1 MAKLPIA
8 PFEKILKE
16 NGAKRVSF
24 SAGEAL
30 AEIMGELA
38 GEISKN
44 ASIMAE
50 HAGRK
55 TQFLGKFVS
64 KLQIVQTEWCRL
76 CDQQDEVRTP
86 DRFDDRAGGAR
97 RRIDDHRLVRV

>member
-50 HAGRK
+50 HASRK
-55 TQFLGKFVS
+55 TV
-64 KLQIVQTEWCRL
+64 
-76 CDQQDEVRTP
+76 VRR
-86 DRFDDRAGGAR
+86 DVELAR
-97 RRIDDHRLVRV
+97 KNLRIHL

>member
-1 MAKLPIA
+1 MWGDFMAKLPIA

-30 AEIMGELA
+30 ANITGEIA
-38 GEISKN
+38 AEISKN
-44 ASIMAE
+44 ASVFAE

-55 TQFLGKFVS
+55 TV
-64 KLQIVQTEWCRL
+64 
-76 CDQQDEVRTP
+76 VRR
-86 DRFDDRAGGAR
+86 DVELAR
-97 RRIDDHRLVRV
+97 KNLKIHL

>member
-30 AEIMGELA
+30 AEITGEIA
-38 GEISKN
+38 AEISKN
-44 ASIMAE
+44 AALMAD
-50 HAGRK
+50 HAERK
-55 TQFLGKFVS
+55 TVVRKDVELARKNLRIN
-64 KLQIVQTEWCRL
+64 LQ
-76 CDQQDEVRTP
+76 
-86 DRFDDRAGGAR
+86 
-97 RRIDDHRLVRV
+97 

>member
-1 MAKLPIA
+1 MPKLPIA

-30 AEIMGELA
+30 AEVAAELSR
-38 GEISKN
+38 EIAKN
-44 ASIMAE
+44 ASEMAE

-55 TQFLGKFVS
+55 TVVRSDVLIARKN
-64 KLQIVQTEWCRL
+64 LRL
-76 CDQQDEVRTP
+76 N
-86 DRFDDRAGGAR
+86 
-97 RRIDDHRLVRV
+97 L

>member
-30 AEIMGELA
+30 AEIS
-38 GEISKN
+38 GEIAAEVSRN
-44 ASIMAE
+44 ASILAE

-55 TQFLGKFVS
+55 TVIRKDVEL
-64 KLQIVQTEWCRL
+64 
-76 CDQQDEVRTP
+76 
-86 DRFDDRAGGAR
+86 AR
-97 RRIDDHRLVRV
+97 KNLRINL

>member
-30 AEIMGELA
+30 AEMMGEIA
-38 GEISKN
+38 AEVSRT
-44 ASIMAE
+44 ASILAE

-55 TQFLGKFVS
+55 TVIRKDVELAK
-64 KLQIVQTEWCRL
+64 KNL
-76 CDQQDEVRTP
+76 
-86 DRFDDRAGGAR
+86 
-97 RRIDDHRLVRV
+97 RINL

>member
-24 SAGEAL
+24 SEGEAL
-30 AEIMGELA
+30 AEMMGEIA
-38 GEISKN
+38 AEVSRN
-44 ASIMAE
+44 ASILAE

-55 TQFLGKFVS
+55 TVIRKDVELAK
-64 KLQIVQTEWCRL
+64 KNL
-76 CDQQDEVRTP
+76 
-86 DRFDDRAGGAR
+86 
-97 RRIDDHRLVRV
+97 RINL

>member
-30 AEIMGELA
+30 AEIVGELA
-38 GEISKN
+38 GEISRN
-44 ASIMAE
+44 ASILAE

-55 TQFLGKFVS
+55 TVIRKDVELAK
-64 KLQIVQTEWCRL
+64 KNL
-76 CDQQDEVRTP
+76 
-86 DRFDDRAGGAR
+86 
-97 RRIDDHRLVRV
+97 RISL

>member
-8 PFEKILKE
+8 PFEKILHE

-30 AEIMGELA
+30 AEIAGEIA

-55 TQFLGKFVS
+55 TV
-64 KLQIVQTEWCRL
+64 
-76 CDQQDEVRTP
+76 VRS
-86 DRFDDRAGGAR
+86 DVELAR
-97 RRIDDHRLVRV
+97 KNLRINL

>member
-55 TQFLGKFVS
+55 TV
-64 KLQIVQTEWCRL
+64 
-76 CDQQDEVRTP
+76 VRR
-86 DRFDDRAGGAR
+86 DVELAR
-97 RRIDDHRLVRV
+97 KNLRIHL

>member
-16 NGAKRVSF
+16 NGAKRVAF

-30 AEIMGELA
+30 AEITEEIA
-38 GEISKN
+38 SQISKN

-55 TQFLGKFVS
+55 TVVRRDVELAMKN
-64 KLQIVQTEWCRL
+64 LRL
-76 CDQQDEVRTP
+76 
-86 DRFDDRAGGAR
+86 
-97 RRIDDHRLVRV
+97 HL

>member
-1 MAKLPIA
+1 MSKLPIA

-16 NGAKRVSF
+16 NGAKRVAF

-30 AEIMGELA
+30 AEITGEIA
-38 GEISKN
+38 AEISKN

-55 TQFLGKFVS
+55 TVVRRDVELARKN
-64 KLQIVQTEWCRL
+64 LRL
-76 CDQQDEVRTP
+76 
-86 DRFDDRAGGAR
+86 
-97 RRIDDHRLVRV
+97 HL

>member
-16 NGAKRVSF
+16 NGAKRVAF

-30 AEIMGELA
+30 AEVT
-38 GEISKN
+38 GEIAAELSKN
-44 ASIMAE
+44 ASILAE

-55 TQFLGKFVS
+55 TVVRKDVELARKN
-64 KLQIVQTEWCRL
+64 LRL
-76 CDQQDEVRTP
+76 
-86 DRFDDRAGGAR
+86 
-97 RRIDDHRLVRV
+97 HL

>member
-16 NGAKRVSF
+16 NGAKRVAF

-30 AEIMGELA
+30 AEIT
-38 GEISKN
+38 GEIAAEVSKN
-44 ASIMAE
+44 AAIMAE

-55 TQFLGKFVS
+55 TV
-64 KLQIVQTEWCRL
+64 
-76 CDQQDEVRTP
+76 VRK
-86 DRFDDRAGGAR
+86 DVELAR
-97 RRIDDHRLVRV
+97 KNLRINL

>member
-24 SAGEAL
+24 SAAEAL
-30 AEIMGELA
+30 AEVVGEICM
-38 GEISKN
+38 EISKN
-44 ASIMAE
+44 ASSMAE

-55 TQFLGKFVS
+55 TVVRRD
-64 KLQIVQTEWCRL
+64 IVL
-76 CDQQDEVRTP
+76 
-86 DRFDDRAGGAR
+86 AR
-97 RRIDDHRLVRV
+97 KNLRISFQ